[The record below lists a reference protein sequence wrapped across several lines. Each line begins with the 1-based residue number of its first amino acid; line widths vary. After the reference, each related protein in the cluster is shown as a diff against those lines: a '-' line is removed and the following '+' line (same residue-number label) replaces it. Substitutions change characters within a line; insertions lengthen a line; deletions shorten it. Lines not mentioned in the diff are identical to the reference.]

1 MKQLVIGE
9 RMQRSTLNTQHSTL
23 ILLATFCLTS
33 AAIGASSQPA
43 AAPDAA
49 FAESANGRAESII
62 KGLNIDDAAKTDRAQ
77 AALAKFLIDMH
88 EWHATNDQNI
98 KQLSK
103 DPNSAA
109 EVTKLQDQR
118 HAIHDTAIQALSA
131 ELTPDQLDKVKE
143 KLTGGQMTA
152 TVRNYPEIV
161 PNLTDEDK
169 AIIAKTL
176 LEGREEAMDA
186 ANKND
191 RIAIFKKYK
200 GRINNYLDAHGH
212 NVKQAYTDWGA
223 AQKKKAAG
231 ATSKPAAEEGGD
243 AN

>member
-1 MKQLVIGE
+1 
-9 RMQRSTLNTQHSTL
+9 MQRSMLNVSRSMFA
-23 ILLATFCLTS
+23 LLATCCLTTSAS
-33 AAIGASSQPA
+33 AATSQPA
-43 AAPDAA
+43 ATPDAA
-49 FAESANGRAESII
+49 FAGSANARAESII
-62 KGLNIDDAAKTDRAQ
+62 KGLNIDDAAKVDRAQ
-77 AALAKFLIDMH
+77 AALSKFLIDIH
-88 EWHATNDQNI
+88 EWHAANDQ
-98 KQLSK
+98 KLKELGK
-103 DPNSAA
+103 DPAGAA
-109 EVTKLQDQR
+109 EVTKLHDQR
-118 HAIHDTAIQALSA
+118 HAIHDAAMTALSA
-131 ELTPDQLDKVKE
+131 ELTPEQLDKVKE

-161 PNLTDEDK
+161 PNLTDEDQ
-169 AIIAKTL
+169 AMIAKTL

-223 AQKKKAAG
+223 AQKKKTAAG
-231 ATSKPAAEEGGD
+231 ATTKPTAAEEGAD

>member
-1 MKQLVIGE
+1 MLIAT
-9 RMQRSTLNTQHSTL
+9 RATLL
-23 ILLATFCLTS
+23 LLAMRCLTTATS
-33 AAIGASSQPA
+33 AATSQPA
-43 AAPDAA
+43 AAPDAE
-49 FAESANGRAESII
+49 FAQSANSRAESII
-62 KGLNIDDAAKTDRAQ
+62 KGLSIDDAAKADRAQ
-77 AALAKFLIDMH
+77 AALAKFLINIH
-88 EWHATNDQNI
+88 EWHATNDQKI
-98 KQLSK
+98 KELGK
-103 DPNSAA
+103 DPAGAA
-109 EVTKLQDQR
+109 EVATLQDER
-118 HAIHDTAIQALSA
+118 HAIHDAGMKALSA
-131 ELTPDQLDKVKE
+131 ELTPEQLDHVKE

-152 TVRNYPEIV
+152 TVRNYPAIV

-169 AIIAKTL
+169 AMIAKTL

-212 NVKQAYTDWGA
+212 NVKQAYADWGA

-231 ATSKPAAEEGGD
+231 ATTKPAAEEGAD

>member
-1 MKQLVIGE
+1 MLNAT
-9 RMQRSTLNTQHSTL
+9 RSTF
-23 ILLATFCLTS
+23 LLVAACWLTTAANAAT
-33 AAIGASSQPA
+33 SQPA

-62 KGLNIDDAAKTDRAQ
+62 KGLNIDDAAKADRATS
-77 AALAKFLIDMH
+77 ALAKFLIDIH
-88 EWHATNDQNI
+88 DWHTANDQKI
-98 KQLSK
+98 KELSK
-103 DPNSAA
+103 DPTAA
-109 EVTKLQDQR
+109 DQVTKIQDER
-118 HAIHDTAIQALSA
+118 RAIHDADIKALSA
-131 ELTPDQLDKVKE
+131 ELTPEQLDHVKE

-169 AIIAKTL
+169 AMIAKTL

-186 ANKND
+186 ANKNE
-191 RIAIFKKYK
+191 RVAIFKKYK

-212 NVKQAYTDWGA
+212 NVKQAYADWGA
-223 AQKKKAAG
+223 AQKKKTAAG
-231 ATSKPAAEEGGD
+231 ATTKPAAEEGAD